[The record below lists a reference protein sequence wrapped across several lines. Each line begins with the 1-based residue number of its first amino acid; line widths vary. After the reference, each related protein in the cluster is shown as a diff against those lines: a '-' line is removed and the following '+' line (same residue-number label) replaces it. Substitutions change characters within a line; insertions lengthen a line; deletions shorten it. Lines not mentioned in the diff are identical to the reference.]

1 MDVKTLI
8 DEANKYADNA
18 IRQSY
23 IDAKA
28 SRFRAWIT
36 EPIVVYRLHFAVMT
50 AFLAAFVIYEVIIY

>member
-1 MDVKTLI
+1 MDVKALI

-23 IDAKA
+23 IEAKA

-36 EPIVVYRLHFAVMT
+36 EPVVVYRLHFAVMT

>member
-8 DEANKYADNA
+8 NEANAYADKA

-23 IDAKA
+23 IEAKA
-28 SRFRAWIT
+28 SRFREWIT
-36 EPIVVYRLHFAVMT
+36 EPLVVYRLHFAVMT